1 MDSGR
6 NWYLLRTRAGKEH
19 TAESQVSRL
28 TGDVLLPL
36 LRVRVHRSNRMVA
49 SVAPLFPCYLFARF
63 DFELECAR
71 LRYTR
76 GLQGVVCFGDQPAI
90 VPEWLITELKQRC
103 EQGPVELPEPRL
115 LRGAPVLVVD
125 GPFRDFEGVFE
136 RHLPGTQRVAILLRT
151 MGREVRSELSA
162 TMVVPVD
169 GQRPVSVEGNTRI
182 QQHLR
187 FERNESAVVVS

>member
-1 MDSGR
+1 MDGGR

-28 TGDVLLPL
+28 TDDVLLPQL
-36 LRVRVHRSNRMVA
+36 KVRVRRSNRMVA
-49 SVAPLFPCYLFARF
+49 SIAPLFPCYLFARF

-90 VPEWLITELKQRC
+90 VAEWLIDELKQRC
-103 EQGPVELPEPRL
+103 EHGPVELPERQL
-115 LRGAPVLVVD
+115 IAGEPVLVVD

-136 RHLPGTQRVAILLRT
+136 RQLPGSERVAILLRT
-151 MGREVRSELSA
+151 MGREVRSVLSA
-162 TMVVPVD
+162 EMVVPID
-169 GQRPVSVEGNTRI
+169 DPRSGSVEGNVGI
-182 QQHLR
+182 
-187 FERNESAVVVS
+187 

>member
-1 MDSGR
+1 
-6 NWYLLRTRAGKEH
+6 
-19 TAESQVSRL
+19 
-28 TGDVLLPL
+28 
-36 LRVRVHRSNRMVA
+36 MVA

-103 EQGPVELPEPRL
+103 ELGPVELPERRL
-115 LRGAPVLVVD
+115 LPGEPVLVVD
-125 GPFRDFEGVFE
+125 GPFRDFEGVFD
-136 RHLPGTQRVAILLRT
+136 RHLPGTERVAILLRT

-162 TMVVPVD
+162 TMVAPID
-169 GQRPVSVEGNTRI
+169 GQRPLSM
-182 QQHLR
+182 
-187 FERNESAVVVS
+187 ERNGRIEPYLRLNRNDSTVVVN